1 MDSFNESVVDQQ
13 KSEPPSSTA
22 QGGGMDFGAD
32 TDNTTDTEPAMMIS
46 RLTAAQSTADLQNN
60 SQLTGIEEVL
70 SSVYCGETDISL
82 VD

>member
-1 MDSFNESVVDQQ
+1 VDLFNESMVDQRE
-13 KSEPPSSTA
+13 SEPPSSTA
-22 QGGGMDFGAD
+22 QGGRTDFGVDGDNTAD
-32 TDNTTDTEPAMMIS
+32 TELAMMIS

-60 SQLTGIEEVL
+60 SQLAGVEEVL

>member
-1 MDSFNESVVDQQ
+1 MDLFNESVVDQQ

-22 QGGGMDFGAD
+22 QGEQTDFGVD
-32 TDNTTDTEPAMMIS
+32 GENTADTEPAMMIS

-60 SQLTGIEEVL
+60 SQLAGIEEVL

-82 VD
+82 ID

>member
-1 MDSFNESVVDQQ
+1 M
-13 KSEPPSSTA
+13 
-22 QGGGMDFGAD
+22 

-46 RLTAAQSTADLQNN
+46 RLTAAQSMADLQNN
-60 SQLTGIEEVL
+60 SQLAGIEEVL